1 MTPFEVLVL
10 VGLVVA
16 IALGTISVVL
26 LLRSPAPKLEPKLDA
41 LDRQLSDS
49 IGIVNLAVSGLRD
62 EVGKSAT
69 ALREE
74 ISKRV
79 EALGTNL
86 QTTLGTIGTQQG
98 ERFDGFGKQLVEHR
112 NATGEDAKSLRV
124 EVSNSLVA
132 LGTKVTENLATIG
145 KAQTEALASGT
156 AAIKELSAKN
166 EERQEALRRTVEGR
180 LDSIRTENAEKLE
193 QMRVTVDEKLQ
204 ATLEQRLGAS
214 FTIVNENLERV
225 YKSVGEMQSLA
236 SGVGDLKRVLSNV
249 KLRGSWGEGALGNIL
264 EDMLTPEQF
273 SRNVEIKPRSGQS
286 VEFALKL
293 PGSGDEPV
301 WVPIDAKM
309 PHEDYERLTQASERG
324 DALAVEESAKAL
336 ERCILKYAK
345 DICEKYVCPPH
356 STDFAILFLP
366 SEGLFAEVVRRPGL
380 IDKLR
385 SQHRVAVTGPTTL
398 TAFLHSLR
406 MGFKSLAIQQRSSE
420 VWQVLGAVKTEFGKF
435 GVVLEK
441 VHKKLGEAQNVVED
455 AHRRRRAVDRKLRD
469 VEVLPESASNDVLAI
484 TAEEMF
490 EEADISDE
498 AAE

>member
-1 MTPFEVLVL
+1 MSAFEVAVL
-10 VGLVVA
+10 FALGLI
-16 IALGTISVVL
+16 IALGILSL
-26 LLRSPAPKLEPKLDA
+26 IKIYRIQPPESWGEKLESIDL
-41 LDRQLSDS
+41 RLSDNLA
-49 IGIVNLAVSGLRD
+49 IVNLGVQGIREETAKGAKELRD
-62 EVGKSAT
+62 EV
-69 ALREE
+69 
-74 ISKRV
+74 SKRFG
-79 EALGTNL
+79 ELGT
-86 QTTLGTIGTQQG
+86 GTQ
-98 ERFDGFGKQLVEHR
+98 ERLDSFGKQLTEHR
-112 NATGEDAKSLRV
+112 KSSAEEAKLLRTEVGNTLV
-124 EVSNSLVA
+124 E
-132 LGTKVTENLATIG
+132 LG
-145 KAQTEALASGT
+145 
-156 AAIKELSAKN
+156 
-166 EERQEALRRTVEGR
+166 RTVEGR
-180 LDSIRTENAEKLE
+180 LDKIRFENSEKLE
-193 QMRVTVDEKLQ
+193 KMRETVDEKLQ

-236 SGVGDLKRVLSNV
+236 TGVGDLKRVLSNV
-249 KLRGSWGEGALGNIL
+249 KLRGSWGEGALGDIL

-273 SRNVEIKPRSGQS
+273 SRNVEIRPRSGQS

-324 DALAVEESAKAL
+324 DAIAVEESAKAL
-336 ERCILKYAK
+336 ERCIVKYAK
-345 DICEKYVCPPH
+345 DICEKYICPPH

-380 IDKLR
+380 VDKLR
-385 SQHRVAVTGPTTL
+385 SQHRVAITGPTTL

-435 GVVLEK
+435 GVVLDK
-441 VHKKLGEAQNVVED
+441 VHKKLGEAQNAVED
-455 AHRRRRAVDRKLRD
+455 AHKRRRAVDRKLRD
-469 VEVLPESASNDVLAI
+469 VEALPESASNDLLAV

-490 EEADISDE
+490 DETEMPDE